1 MMRTIDKALVLA
13 MALSGIAVFSMAQT
27 TQKPAFEVASIRLH
41 KAQIQSIGAK
51 ISGARLM
58 TEAMSAD
65 DLIAYAYDVKI
76 YQVFGVPSWA
86 TSKTAD
92 CDRYDINAKAEGDA
106 PLKTDQ
112 ARALLQS
119 LLAERFHLQ
128 FHREMKD
135 TQVYALVVAK
145 SGHKLKEHT
154 SDEQGGLRMRGGSN
168 GIELTSTGSPISLL
182 VSQISNH
189 NGVDRIVVDRTGLTG
204 NYDYK
209 LTWAAGLAAARN
221 DSDALTIFTALQE
234 QLGLRLEPQPAPIEL
249 LVVDHIERPSEN

>member
-1 MMRTIDKALVLA
+1 MRTVCRAFVLA
-13 MALSGIAVFSMAQT
+13 VVVTSIAALSVAQT
-27 TQKPAFEVASIRLH
+27 AQKPALEVASIRLH
-41 KAQIQSIGAK
+41 KTQIQSIGVK
-51 ISGARLM
+51 VSGARLT

-76 YQVFGVPSWA
+76 YQVSGVPSWA
-86 TSKTAD
+86 TSKTTD

-135 TQVYALVVAK
+135 TPVYALVVNK
-145 SGHKLKEHT
+145 GGHKLKEHT
-154 SDEQGGLRMRGGSN
+154 SDEQGGLRMTGSN

-182 VSQISNH
+182 VSQISNN

-204 NYDYK
+204 KYDYK
-209 LTWAAGLAAARN
+209 LTWAAGLAAVPN
-221 DSDALTIFTALQE
+221 DATAATIFTALQE
-234 QLGLRLEPQPAPIEL
+234 QLGLRLEPQRAPIEV
-249 LVVDHIERPSEN
+249 LVVDHIERPGEN